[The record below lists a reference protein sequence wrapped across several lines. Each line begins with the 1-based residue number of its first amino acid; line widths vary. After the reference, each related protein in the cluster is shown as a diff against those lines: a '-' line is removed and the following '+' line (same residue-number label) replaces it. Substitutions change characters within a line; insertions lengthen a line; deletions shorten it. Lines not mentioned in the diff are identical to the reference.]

1 MQKRDL
7 NRSSRKKETG
17 LGIQTLLLD
26 VYFLPFLFVSF
37 CIIILFL
44 LKFLFFFSISLS
56 HLPCSLFRGSP
67 WHITFKID
75 LLLHIH
81 LTAVACKLR
90 CPRL

>member
-44 LKFLFFFSISLS
+44 LKFLFFFLSLS
-56 HLPCSLFRGSP
+56 LPSSMFFISWFSLAHYF
-67 WHITFKID
+67 
-75 LLLHIH
+75 
-81 LTAVACKLR
+81 
-90 CPRL
+90 